1 MTLQLD
7 QILVILGSILFSV
20 LLLSFIAAFSILFI
34 SKIGLRDF
42 IIRRSP
48 IRLLSQLFECD
59 FCLSFW
65 TNLFWVVIIF
75 CIIPCG
81 WLFLFPIFAAPITR
95 SLI

>member
-1 MTLQLD
+1 MIVTAE
-7 QILVILGSILFSV
+7 IGFTIITVMFTV
-20 LLLSFIAAFSILFI
+20 LLIATAAAFSILFLT
-34 SKIGLRDF
+34 KTGVRDF
-42 IIRRSP
+42 VIRRSP
-48 IRLLSQLFECD
+48 VRLLSQLFECD

-65 TNLFWVVIIF
+65 TCLFYSIIIF

>member
-1 MTLQLD
+1 MRL
-7 QILVILGSILFSV
+7 LVAIFTMVCLV
-20 LLLSFIAAFSILFI
+20 ACLSAFSILFI

-48 IRLLSQLFECD
+48 IRLVSQLFECE

-65 TNLFWVVIIF
+65 TNLFWIVIIF
-75 CIIPCG
+75 CIFPCG

-95 SLI
+95 SLL